1 MNRLTML
8 KLSLRRKV
16 ILRADF
22 QLFRH
27 EIIKTFNRL
36 KGTLKTDTQAGKD
49 VYNAWVGI
57 ANAGS
62 MEDLQA
68 AFNELTVAESNLAKV
83 NVLSKRLNSATLA
96 TFKEAAVG
104 MTDEQFTVSRSLVQD
119 TAKRLFKKAG
129 GEFTESGAWKTNTPI
144 KEGVYGVYVAKNKTA
159 LVAAFETLNQ
169 MMEIT
174 QAVDDATSAA
184 GLNEL
189 FENYD
194 LNSMPKSVPIF

>member
-1 MNRLTML
+1 M
-8 KLSLRRKV
+8 
-16 ILRADF
+16 
-22 QLFRH
+22 
-27 EIIKTFNRL
+27 
-36 KGTLKTDTQAGKD
+36 
-49 VYNAWVGI
+49 
-57 ANAGS
+57 
-62 MEDLQA
+62 
-68 AFNELTVAESNLAKV
+68 
-83 NVLSKRLNSATLA
+83 
-96 TFKEAAVG
+96 
-104 MTDEQFTVSRSLVQD
+104 VQD

-184 GLNEL
+184 GLNDL

-194 LNSMPKSVPIF
+194 LNSMPKSAFLYFKNKCINTWNDSAQVRVGPLGKLLENIMEANKIYDSRFPN